1 MTRTISALIFSLLSV
16 LAACNSSSQTENKY
30 SKKIDTTNAIR
41 IDNYWT
47 VPKEKFDFAST
58 IEGTGDTLTL
68 LICGDYAYS
77 PFGQLTDKSQIKSGL
92 LKNFNFTDRVDTT
105 LIGILEFQILNLKSS
120 RLILFIDNTATTR
133 SSYVMKGDINDNIVN
148 FDNGVKIG
156 MAKENFMAVFFDN
169 FPRELISKYNIIA
182 FETCLKDLRHTYIF
196 DDNKLKS
203 VNFKSH
209 AYWKVDY

>member
-1 MTRTISALIFSLLSV
+1 MARTTFAIISLLCV
-16 LAACNSSSQTENKY
+16 IAACNSSSRTENKD
-30 SKKIDTTNAIR
+30 SNKIDTTKAIR
-41 IDNYWT
+41 IDNYWA
-47 VPKEKFDFAST
+47 VPKDTFDVNSRLV
-58 IEGTGDTLTL
+58 GTGDTLTL

-77 PFGQLTDKSQIKSGL
+77 PFGQLTDKSQIKNGL
-92 LKNFNFTDRVDTT
+92 LKNFNITDRVDTT
-105 LIGILEFQILNLKSS
+105 LIGVLEFQILNVKSS

-148 FDNGVKIG
+148 FENGIKIG
-156 MAKENFMAVFFDN
+156 MSKENLIGVFFDN

-196 DDNKLKS
+196 NDGKLKS